1 MTIEPRVDPDTSR
14 VEQVLGGAHRAP
26 NDPDVELAMLLADL
40 SGTSR
45 EDEAVILALRRLAQD
60 ARSG

>member
-14 VEQVLGGAHRAP
+14 VEEVLRGANRAP

-40 SGTSR
+40 SGAGQEDGTS
-45 EDEAVILALRRLAQD
+45 VLALRRLAEN
-60 ARSG
+60 ALSS